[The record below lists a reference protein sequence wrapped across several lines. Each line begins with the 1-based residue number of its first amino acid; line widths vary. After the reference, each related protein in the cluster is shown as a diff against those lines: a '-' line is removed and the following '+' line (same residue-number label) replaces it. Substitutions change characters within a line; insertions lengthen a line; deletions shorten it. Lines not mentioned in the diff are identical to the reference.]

1 MWELGPVEAAVV
13 DVEMTVLMLTTRLH
27 HRAFDEADEAV
38 ALETDAGAVVTTFD
52 TDWADPG

>member
-1 MWELGPVEAAVV
+1 MCLCV
-13 DVEMTVLMLTTRLH
+13 MMLQLKLKCKLTTRLH